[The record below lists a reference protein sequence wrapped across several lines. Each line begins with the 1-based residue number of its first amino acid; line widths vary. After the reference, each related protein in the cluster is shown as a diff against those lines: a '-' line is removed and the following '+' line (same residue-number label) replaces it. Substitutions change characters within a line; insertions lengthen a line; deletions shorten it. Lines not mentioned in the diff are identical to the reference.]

1 MKILG
6 INHDMFITSSAL
18 IDDGKIL
25 FAMPEERISR
35 EKLSRK
41 FPEKSIKEILKKS
54 KLSIDDIDTFSNS
67 YNPANLMTKYNPV
80 FSTSRRFRSDYL
92 YSVPDNIFKTAN
104 KLDFQNSEYLMEEI
118 KIKNKI
124 KKIYFVNHHL
134 SHAANAFFLSPYKK
148 SAILTADGRGEIDS
162 CSFSM
167 GINNK
172 INLIKKISFPHS
184 VGSFYSTFTEFL
196 GYKANS
202 DEWKVMALSSF
213 CKNKKNKYYRL
224 IKNLIEINK
233 TDGTFLLNTNYFKET
248 VHEYGKLYSEE
259 FIKLFGPPRFN
270 KEKITQRH
278 KEITGAMQIVSEEI
292 VLNMLDWLHK
302 KTKAVNICVSGGY
315 FMNSVF
321 NGKIIKK
328 TKFKNLFV
336 SSCPDD
342 SGLSIGSALY
352 VYNHILNKKK
362 RYEQNHNYY
371 GPSYS
376 NNEIKKIL
384 DTYKIK
390 YSYNKKNLCN
400 IIAKSIKDGKI
411 IGWFQGKM
419 EFGQRALGNR
429 SILADPRILK
439 NKDKINKIIKFRES
453 YRPFAPAILSEYK
466 DKFFEIDKKETV
478 NFMEKVFY
486 IKKNMRNKIPAVNH
500 VDGTGRLQTVE
511 KETNPKFYK
520 LIKEFYKITSV
531 PIVINTSFNLNGEP
545 MVCSPQDAIRTF
557 NTSGL
562 DLLVIGDFIIS
573 KNNEKF

>member
-18 IDDGKIL
+18 IDNGKIL
-25 FAMPEERISR
+25 YAIPEERISR

-41 FPEKSIKEILKKS
+41 FPEKSINEILKKS
-54 KLSIDDIDTFSNS
+54 KLNIDDIDIFANS
-67 YNPANLMTKYNPV
+67 YNPANLMTKFNPI
-80 FSTSRRFRSDYL
+80 FSNSRRFRSDYL
-92 YSVPDNIFKTAN
+92 YSIPDNIFKINN
-104 KLDFQNSEYLMEEI
+104 KINLQDSEYLLEQI

-134 SHAANAFFLSPYKK
+134 SHAANAFFLSPFKN

-202 DEWKVMALSSF
+202 DEWKVMALSSY
-213 CKNKKNKYYRL
+213 CKNKKNKYYKL
-224 IKNLIEINK
+224 IKNLINIDK
-233 TDGTFLLNTNYFKET
+233 TNGAFLLNTNYFKET
-248 VHEYGKLYSEE
+248 VHEYGKLYSDE
-259 FIKLFGPPRFN
+259 FVKIFGSPRN
-270 KEKITQRH
+270 NNEKITQKH
-278 KEITGAMQIVSEEI
+278 KEIAGAMQIVSEEI
-292 VLNMLDWLHK
+292 VINMLNWLHK
-302 KTKAVNICVSGGY
+302 KTKSKNICVSGGF

-352 VYNHILNKKK
+352 VFNHVLNKKQ
-362 RYEQNHNYY
+362 RYFQKHNYY
-371 GPSYS
+371 GSSYS
-376 NNEIKKIL
+376 NNEVKKIL
-384 DTYKIK
+384 DSYKIK
-390 YSYNKKNLCN
+390 YSYAGKNLSS
-400 IIAKSIKDGKI
+400 IIAKSISEGKI

-429 SILADPRILK
+429 SILGDPRINK

-466 DKFFEIDKKETV
+466 NKFFDIDKKETV
-478 NFMEKVFY
+478 NFMEKVFF
-486 IKKNMRNKIPAVNH
+486 IKKNMRSKIPAVSH
-500 VDGTGRLQTVE
+500 IDGSGRLQTVD
-511 KETNPKFYK
+511 KKINPKFYK
-520 LIKEFYKITSV
+520 LIKEFKKITSI
-531 PIVINTSFNLNGEP
+531 PILINTSFNLNGEP
-545 MVCSPQDAIRTF
+545 IVSSPQDAIRTF

-562 DLLVIGDFIIS
+562 DILVIGDFIVS